1 MKNWIH
7 LVETNGKTFGKS
19 LKGMFKS
26 ARNELEGGPN
36 DGGNG
41 KTETGAAAAEPP
53 KTVQCPKCFSAVRE
67 EEYKANLYVCLKC
80 GHHGRMPARKRLAAL
95 CDAGSF
101 LEHGAEMESRDP
113 IGFPS
118 YAEKT
123 EKARKNSGEKESVLT
138 GEGSIGGIRCCL
150 FVMEGAFMMGSM
162 GSVTGEK
169 IAALFE
175 YAAEKGLPV
184 IGYTVSGGARM
195 QEGMFSLMQMAKVS
209 AAVKR
214 HAEAGGLY
222 ITVITDPTTGGVTAS
237 FAMQGDII
245 LSEPGALIG
254 FAGPRV
260 IQQTIN
266 QTLPEGFQ
274 TAEYVLQCGFLDD
287 IVPRQEQKNYL
298 KRILALHGYQK
309 E

>member
-1 MKNWIH
+1 MMN
-7 LVETNGKTFGKS
+7 
-19 LKGMFKS
+19 LKGLFKS
-26 ARNELEGGPN
+26 ARNELEGG
-36 DGGNG
+36 
-41 KTETGAAAAEPP
+41 AAAAVA
-53 KTVQCPKCFSAVRE
+53 VQGTPQKMILCPKCGCSISENA
-67 EEYKANLYVCLKC
+67 YKANMSVCLKC
-80 GHHGRMPARKRLAAL
+80 GYHGRIPARARIAAL
-95 CDAGSF
+95 CDEGSF
-101 LEHGAEMESRDP
+101 EEFNGEMRSKDP

-118 YAEKT
+118 YGEKT
-123 EKARKNSGEKESVLT
+123 SKAREASGENESVIT
-138 GEGSIGGIRCCL
+138 GRCRIGGVDCCL

-169 IAALFE
+169 IALLFE
-175 YAAEKGLPV
+175 YAASRNMPI

-214 HAEAGGLY
+214 HSDAGNLY
-222 ITVITDPTTGGVTAS
+222 VVVITDPTTGGVTAS

-245 LSEPGALIG
+245 LAEPGALIG

-274 TAEYVLQCGFLDD
+274 TAEYVMDCGFIDD
-287 IVPRQEQKNYL
+287 IVPRMEQKSYL
-298 KRILALHGYQK
+298 GRILALHGFVK